1 MYFKCIWNIAYIIYL
16 YLINNKVIFLI
27 YLKLM
32 NNEIYSYGY
41 LLS

>member
-16 YLINNKVIFLI
+16 YLIYNKGILLI